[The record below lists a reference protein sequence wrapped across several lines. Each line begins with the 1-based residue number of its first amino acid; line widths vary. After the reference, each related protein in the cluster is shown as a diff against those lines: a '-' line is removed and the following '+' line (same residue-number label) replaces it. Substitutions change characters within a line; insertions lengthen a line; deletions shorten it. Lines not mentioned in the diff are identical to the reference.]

1 MATRLDQLKVYDAE
15 PFSERRKGN
24 RRKAASSRAVI
35 LSLNG
40 ERAPVELADISLY
53 GCAIRSDAE
62 WLRVGG
68 FISIGIGGK
77 PWVQAIVR
85 WIRGGQAG
93 MEFIRPIPPER
104 TEWHVLIH
112 S

>member
-1 MATRLDQLKVYDAE
+1 MAARLDRLTLYDTA
-15 PFSERRKGN
+15 PFVERRKGKRRRAIAN
-24 RRKAASSRAVI
+24 RVSI

-40 ERAPVELADISLY
+40 EEVEVDLADVSLY

-85 WIRGGQAG
+85 WIRNGQAG
-93 MEFIRPIPPER
+93 MEFLRPIPPER
-104 TEWHVLIH
+104 VEWRELILA
-112 S
+112 

>member
-1 MATRLDQLKVYDAE
+1 MAARLDRLKLYDTE
-15 PFSERRKGN
+15 PFVERRRGTRRRAAAN
-24 RRKAASSRAVI
+24 RVSI

-40 ERAPVELADISLY
+40 EEVTVDLADVSLY

-85 WIRGGQAG
+85 WIRNGQAG
-93 MEFIRPIPPER
+93 MEFIRPLPAER
-104 TEWHVLIH
+104 SEWHALIRG
-112 S
+112 